1 MSTPQARLATLRARR
16 PFIDHVVR
24 MVQHFGEVKG
34 SLQAGAVT
42 YFAFL
47 SFFPILALGFY
58 AVGKIS
64 KFYPQ
69 AQDDLVGAIRNVFPK
84 LVGEEGIPISSLE
97 AAGSGIAA
105 AGIAGVLYAGLGW
118 ITAMRAALVAVFEL
132 PSDEQLN
139 FVLGKLRD
147 LAVLAAIGALL
158 IVSVAVTGF
167 VSGFADLLLGWL
179 GLDAELDW
187 LVKALAF
194 ALGFVANVVLFFALF
209 RLLGRPHAP
218 NRSLWSGAVL
228 GAIAFEALKRL
239 SFLLLASTQ
248 NQPAFQ
254 AFGIALI
261 LVVWINYFSRVVLY
275 AAAWAHTTPAARA
288 QRDREQLEADR
299 SEMQMKE
306 LAHVQLRETP
316 PSESRRVG
324 PRGAFAAGGAS
335 MLGLVALLRR
345 RKDAS

>member
-1 MSTPQARLATLRARR
+1 MTSPQDRLTQLRARR
-16 PFIDHVVR
+16 PVVDHLVR
-24 MVQHFGEVKG
+24 MVEHYGEVKG

-47 SFFPILALGFY
+47 SFFPILALAFY
-58 AVGKIS
+58 VVGKVA
-64 KFYPQ
+64 KFYPR
-69 AQDDLVGAIRNVFPK
+69 AQDDLIDAIDNVFPD
-84 LVGEEGIPISSLE
+84 LVGENGVPLGTIEE
-97 AAGSGIAA
+97 AAGAIALVGIV
-105 AGIAGVLYAGLGW
+105 GVLYAGLGW

-139 FVLGKLRD
+139 FILGKVRD
-147 LAVLAAIGALL
+147 LAALMAIGSLL

-179 GLDAELDW
+179 GLDTQLDW
-187 LVKALAF
+187 LVKLLAG

-218 NRSLWSGAVL
+218 ARSLWSGAVL

-288 QRDREQLEADR
+288 QHDREQLEADR
-299 SEMQMKE
+299 SEMAMKE

-316 PSESRRVG
+316 PESSSRVG
-324 PRGAFAAGGAS
+324 PKAAFAAGGAS

-345 RKDAS
+345 RRK